1 MQFYGFFPAF
11 ALEEGLM
18 ILIFIKNYLSAVK
31 ILLFFKTSV
40 DYKAISPALN

>member
-31 ILLFFKTSV
+31 ILLFFKQV
-40 DYKAISPALN
+40 LIIRQLALH